1 MKQTNAQIVAK
12 SIERGY
18 ILENEINLLKKRLNA
33 GESDEFMEAIY
44 DNGGIELSE
53 EQNAKG
59 YAWLLDKWQT
69 PTGKERKNNPFGY
82 REMEALKDFSHF
94 KIAGFF
100 DAGWYGFHSWMPIY
114 DVYAKDG
121 YGFQYIVKGGQPY
134 IIG

>member
-18 ILENEINLLKKRLNA
+18 ILEREIILLKKRLNA
-33 GESDEFMEAIY
+33 GESYEFLETIS
-44 DNGGIELSE
+44 DNGGIELLE

-82 REMEALKDFSHF
+82 REMEALKDLGHIEF
-94 KIAGFF
+94 IGFY
-100 DAGWYGFHSWMPIY
+100 DAGRYGFNNWTPIF
-114 DVYAKDG
+114 DVCTKEG
-121 YGFQYIVKGGQPY
+121 YGFQYTIQNGQPY